1 MTGAL
6 SLGEQQQAEILRA
19 VLRGSRVL
27 ILDESTS
34 MLTPK
39 GADELGVL
47 MRRLA
52 GRGLAIVFITHKL
65 KEAFRFGDRI
75 SVLRSGRKV
84 GETAPERMAAADEA
98 GMTADV
104 LRLMFGALPAP
115 AIVAEELGEAR
126 PARRMR
132 GRTMLAAS
140 GVVVRVGASGID
152 FDLAEGEI
160 LGVAGIDGNGQKQLA
175 EALAGQ
181 TQLGGGCITLDGRA
195 IEALDVGARRKLGL
209 RYVTDDRLGEGT
221 IGAFPVWTNLL
232 LKQIGDAPWWRHGL
246 ADRKAITTHARRLVE
261 AFDVRT
267 PTVETPI
274 GRLSGGNIQK
284 ALLARELEGPAKVV
298 IYAKPT
304 HGLDVQNIVATRRRI
319 REAAERGVATLLI
332 STDLEEL
339 LELADRI
346 AVMRDGKLAGTVTND
361 ERARER
367 AGALMVGA
375 AA

>member
-1 MTGAL
+1 VTGAL